1 MRGDRRGCVVKAEQD
16 IIAALRA
23 LAGADSAVEASPELE
38 ARVRQAFRA
47 RQARRKWNRAATWML
62 AAAAVLI
69 AVLLIRQPHPRPAVV
84 ARDPAPA
91 AVADESTTI
100 PVHIAAPVKQRHARS
115 RPPREIVTEFFPLI
129 DAPPP
134 MDRGEV
140 FRVSVTAAAMRTVGL
155 PVAEDRLSDRV
166 QADVL
171 VSEEG
176 LATAIRF
183 VKQE

>member
-1 MRGDRRGCVVKAEQD
+1 VKSEQD
-16 IIAALRA
+16 ISAALRA
-23 LAGADSAVEASPELE
+23 LVRADSGTEASPELE
-38 ARVRQAFRA
+38 TRVLQAFRA
-47 RQARRKWNRAATWML
+47 RQARRKWNRAAMSML
-62 AAAAVLI
+62 AAAALLI
-69 AVLLIRQPHPRPAVV
+69 AVLLIKQPHPRQAVV
-84 ARDPAPA
+84 AHDPAPA
-91 AVADESTTI
+91 AVEDRNTI
-100 PVHIAAPVKQRHARS
+100 PVHIAAPVKQRQARS
-115 RPPREIVTEFFPLI
+115 RQPREIVTEFFPLI

>member
-1 MRGDRRGCVVKAEQD
+1 VKGEQD

-23 LAGADSAVEASPELE
+23 LAGADSAVGASPELE
-38 ARVRQAFRA
+38 GRVRQAFRA
-47 RQARRKWNRAATWML
+47 RQARRKWNRAVAWML

-69 AVLLIRQPHPRPAVV
+69 AVLVIRQPHPRPAVV
-84 ARDPAPA
+84 AHDPALG
-91 AVADESTTI
+91 AVADESTM
-100 PVHIAAPVKQRHARS
+100 PVHIAAPVKQRRARS
-115 RPPREIVTEFFPLI
+115 RPPHEIVTEFFPLI

-140 FRVSVTAAAMRTVGL
+140 FRVSVTAAAMRAVGL